1 MTAESC
7 RFERMD
13 DDQETEALPGVEA
26 DHHQDSGDE
35 REPGE
40 APSGERLLPD
50 EATERRVS
58 RGSRNSTS
66 VPFPG
71 SLVSVTVP

>member
-1 MTAESC
+1 MTTKSR

-13 DDQETEALPGVEA
+13 DDQETEALPGVEG
-26 DHHQDSGDE
+26 DHHHDSGDG

-40 APSGERLLPD
+40 APSGERLVPD
-50 EATERRVS
+50 DATERRVS